1 MKIRPLSLIAA
12 GALGALFTCVFAFA
26 QDPNAGPLPAAG
38 PQGQAPAGGDV
49 PGRAARLGLINGQV
63 SFQPGSVDDWVPA
76 TPNRPLTTGDRLWTE
91 AGARAE
97 IHLGSAAMRLN
108 GRTNFS
114 FINLDDRT
122 AQMQLSLGTM
132 NVRVRRLADDE
143 VIEVDTPQAALSLLR
158 PGEYRIDVNEQ
169 GDTSIVTVRSGEVE
183 ATAGQAF
190 TIRPRQQVRIVTAAT
205 EGAAPAPPTFDQRDA
220 PPGDAFDNWCQDR
233 DRREDMSQS
242 ARYVSR
248 DMPGYADLDGAG
260 SWRTDPAYGSVWVP
274 GGVPVGWAPYRYGHW
289 AWIAPWGWTWVDDA
303 AWGYAPFHYG
313 RWVFVGG
320 AWGWVPGPV
329 VVAARPVYAPALV
342 AFVGGP
348 SFGVSIGIGGGA
360 AVGWFALGPREVFVP
375 AYGYSPAYIERVNV
389 TNTVIVNRTVFA
401 GPIVAA
407 NFTYAN
413 RGVAGA
419 VVAVPGAAFVGGH
432 PIGAEAVVVR
442 PEFAARAQV
451 GTFAGVAPQREAV
464 LGGRAVTTVVPP
476 AAVVNRTVVTRVAP
490 PPPPVPFAHQAAALE
505 ANQGR
510 PLNTAAVAQIRQS
523 SPPPQRVNFRPA
535 TPGTNAGGTN
545 IGGNPGGA
553 NPGANSGGAAPSRPA
568 LGNTPVNNG
577 LSRPAT
583 VGGQPGNPQPVARPV
598 TPTTPTTPERPV
610 EKTVERPAEHPAE
623 RTATHPPAKDTKKTQ
638 KRTEKEKEKP

>member
-1 MKIRPLSLIAA
+1 MTGVLAA
-12 GALGALFTCVFAFA
+12 CLAAA
-26 QDPNAGPLPAAG
+26 QDPNAGPLPT
-38 PQGQAPAGGDV
+38 PQGQPGGVPGGDV
-49 PGRAARLGLINGQV
+49 PGRAARLGLIQGQV

-132 NVRVRRLADDE
+132 SVRVRRLADDE

-158 PGEYRIDVNEQ
+158 PGEYRIDVSEQ
-169 GDTSIVTVRSGEVE
+169 GDTSIVTVRSGEAE

-205 EGAAPAPPTFDQRDA
+205 EGAAPAPATFDQRDA
-220 PPGDAFDNWCQDR
+220 PPGDGFDVWCQDR

-248 DMPGYADLDGAG
+248 DTPGYADLDGAG
-260 SWRTDPAYGSVWVP
+260 AWRTDPTYGSVWVP
-274 GGVPVGWAPYRYGHW
+274 GGVQPGWAPYRYGHW
-289 AWIAPWGWTWVDDA
+289 AWISPWGWTWVDDA

-348 SFGVSIGIGGGA
+348 AFGVSIGIGGGA

-401 GPIVAA
+401 GGPITNAA
-407 NFTYAN
+407 YVN

-442 PEFAARAQV
+442 PEFAERAQV
-451 GTFAGVAPQREAV
+451 STFAGVAPQREAV
-464 LGGRAVTTVVPP
+464 LGGRAATNFVPP
-476 AAVVNRTVVTRVAP
+476 AALANRSVVTRVAP
-490 PPPPVPFAHQAAALE
+490 PPAPVPFARQQAALA
-505 ANQGR
+505 ANPGR
-510 PLNTAAVAQIRQS
+510 PLNNSAVAQIRAS

-535 TPGTNAGGTN
+535 TT
-545 IGGNPGGA
+545 GA
-553 NPGANSGGAAPSRPA
+553 TSGVAPSPRQ
-568 LGNTPVNNG
+568 GF
-577 LSRPAT
+577 
-583 VGGQPGNPQPVARPV
+583 GGQAGNPQPVARPTAP
-598 TPTTPTTPERPV
+598 TPAPTPATHPAA
-610 EKTVERPAEHPAE
+610 ERPAE
-623 RTATHPPAKDTKKTQ
+623 RTTTSAPPAHTQSKDTRNTKKTQ
-638 KRTEKEKEKP
+638 DKKRTEKEKEKP